1 MLMTSPLSAAMLKV
15 AVDGALDHLHC
26 CKQLPLATHK
36 LDMITGDFDSV
47 QPKLLQLYRDQVR
60 RRHWHYLVVLSC
72 VFVIIQ
78 LLK

>member
-1 MLMTSPLSAAMLKV
+1 MLKV

-60 RRHWHYLVVLSC
+60 KHIC
-72 VFVIIQ
+72 TI
-78 LLK
+78 